1 MLRRRARTCGEPVG
15 AVMSTCMRVA
25 IACFGGDRRIAPE
38 RKWQSEA
45 IRGNQRQSEAIRGH
59 QRPSEAI
66 RGHQSAYR
74 RIAPERH
81 CSMLV
86 RPPLS
91 LGWSRRE
98 RVLWSKR
105 ERSSWC
111 SVYLM
116 REAIRGH
123 QISSRGQRRHIQSA
137 LITSNQPSSHPI
149 SVTHPSVDG
158 SAEIPSSTPRR
169 AAVPN

>member
-1 MLRRRARTCGEPVG
+1 MRSATWRSFACTSRLHASASSAYLWGTSGRRDEHLHARRACMFRRRQAHRPR
-15 AVMSTCMRVA
+15 AQM
-25 IACFGGDRRIAPE
+25 
-38 RKWQSEA
+38 A
-45 IRGNQRQSEAIRGH
+45 IRGDL
-59 QRPSEAI
+59 RPSEAI

-74 RIAPERH
+74 RMAPERH

-149 SVTHPSVDG
+149 SPHHIQ
-158 SAEIPSSTPRR
+158 SAIIISNQRHSPFR
-169 AAVPN
+169 